1 MVAPVTTSEKA
12 VVVEVARLRWLLWTS
27 IGFAA
32 AAVGLYW
39 KLPGS
44 NILVP
49 INAVLSLL
57 AAAASL
63 CTCVWWILSKRQL
76 LIGESR
82 VLLVSVR
89 SKRIVGHIPYEQ
101 IESVHFHHGE
111 EGDLLYKPGVTIR
124 VRKDRDAQ
132 TFWPWLL
139 PEETDIVIQDRFVR
153 SPAVL
158 RKMLRTRWR
167 DYVRKQELAES
178 PPGGF
183 SSDFDIVG

>member
-1 MVAPVTTSEKA
+1 MAAAVTTSEKA

-32 AAVGLYW
+32 AAVGLYG

-44 NILVP
+44 NIVEP
-49 INAVLSLL
+49 IRAVLSLVP
-57 AAAASL
+57 AAASL
-63 CTCVWWILSKRQL
+63 FTCVWWMLSKRQL

-89 SKRIVGHIPYEQ
+89 TKRIVGHIPYGQ

-111 EGDLLYKPGVTIR
+111 EEDLLYKPGVTVR
-124 VRKDRDAQ
+124 VRRDRDAR
-132 TFWPWLL
+132 TFWPWLQ
-139 PEETDIVIQDRFVR
+139 PGETDVVIQDRFVR

-158 RKMLRTRWR
+158 RKMLRTRWQE
-167 DYVRKQELAES
+167 YVRKRDVAES

-183 SSDFDIVG
+183 SSDADIVG